1 MAPAAEEITLGR
13 QALKSRMTRE
23 KILQSAI
30 SLIRE
35 GGYSSASA
43 ARIAERAG
51 ITWGAAQ
58 HHFGSKDEILDAVME
73 VSHRK
78 FIALMASPA
87 LRRGS
92 LADRVDLFVD
102 LMWRHYQDDVYLA
115 ALDIL
120 LAGRN
125 LDPRPHQVALFES
138 RAGEHIRTLRD
149 IFHDSELNDEH
160 IQEALV
166 FIHCV
171 LTGLTVEKVLEGDIR
186 YVDRHIR
193 RSKLMLLTILSNI

>member
-1 MAPAAEEITLGR
+1 MTNTEDLGLGR
-13 QALKSRMTRE
+13 QALKSKLTRE
-23 KILQSAI
+23 KILRSAI

-43 ARIAERAG
+43 AKIAERAG

-58 HHFGSKDEILDAVME
+58 HHFGSKDEILEAVMD
-73 VSHRK
+73 VSHGR
-78 FIALMASPA
+78 FIALMSDPA
-87 LRRGS
+87 LRQGS

-102 LMWRHYQDDVYLA
+102 RMWQHYQDDVYLA

-125 LDPRPHQVALFES
+125 AQPAPHQVALFDS
-138 RAGEHIRTLRD
+138 RAREHILMLRD
-149 IFHDSELNDEH
+149 IFYDSELNDEH

-166 FIHCV
+166 FLHCV
-171 LTGLTVEKVLEGDIR
+171 LTGLTIEKVLEGEIR
-186 YVDRHIR
+186 FAERHIR
-193 RSKLMLLTILSNI
+193 RCKLMLLTILSNV